1 MTDATSNLIVEN
13 GDAEMWCD
21 RCGAEIPIGCDILTD
36 KEVRV
41 GLGCW
46 EPQDGW
52 QSAGSKLYHFFTTQH
67 MSLDTKPDQTT
78 TGRLMTALEEAI
90 IHQFDIVISEDN
102 EWFMEV
108 MEKMVQ
114 KVVNETL
121 FLQITEGATSEP
133 TDSGT
138 E

>member
-41 GLGCW
+41 CLGCW
-46 EPQDGW
+46 EVSDGW
-52 QSAGSKLYHFFTTQH
+52 QSAGSKLYHFFTTQN
-67 MSLDTKPDQTT
+67 MSLDTKPAQTT

>member
-1 MTDATSNLIVEN
+1 MTDN
-13 GDAEMWCD
+13 
-21 RCGAEIPIGCDILTD
+21 
-36 KEVRV
+36 
-41 GLGCW
+41 
-46 EPQDGW
+46 
-52 QSAGSKLYHFFTTQH
+52 
-67 MSLDTKPDQTT
+67 TT
-78 TGRLMTALEEAI
+78 TDRLMTALEEVI
-90 IHQFDIVISEDN
+90 IHQFDIVISEEN

-108 MEKMVQ
+108 LEKLVQ